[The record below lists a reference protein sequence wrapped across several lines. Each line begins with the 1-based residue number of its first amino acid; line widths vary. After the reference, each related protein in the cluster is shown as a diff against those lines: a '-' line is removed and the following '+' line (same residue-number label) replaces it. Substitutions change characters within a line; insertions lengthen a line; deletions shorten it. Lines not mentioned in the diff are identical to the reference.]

1 MGKKEGSTSAC
12 YLWRFTEVWEM
23 LMWLTF
29 IYNMF
34 RNGPHV
40 HVLPLRLS
48 YCTCSRKKRENCG
61 VIQNLLCSARAH
73 NDDFF
78 FFFWKFSVTL
88 VEDFYPP
95 SPEKIPSPLS
105 LNISLYVCLS
115 PDEGAASRA
124 VLLSYRSVSLK
135 KCELFHGLAEQR
147 FI

>member
-1 MGKKEGSTSAC
+1 M
-12 YLWRFTEVWEM
+12 M
-23 LMWLTF
+23 
-29 IYNMF
+29 I
-34 RNGPHV
+34 
-40 HVLPLRLS
+40 
-48 YCTCSRKKRENCG
+48 
-61 VIQNLLCSARAH
+61 
-73 NDDFF
+73 FF
-78 FFFWKFSVTL
+78 FFFLKILCHISGGFL
-88 VEDFYPP
+88 PP

>member
-1 MGKKEGSTSAC
+1 MLFMEIYGSLGNANVINI
-12 YLWRFTEVWEM
+12 YLQHVSKWPSCPRFAFKIK
-23 LMWLTF
+23 LL
-29 IYNMF
+29 
-34 RNGPHV
+34 H
-40 HVLPLRLS
+40 LLK
-48 YCTCSRKKRENCG
+48 KKRENCG

-78 FFFWKFSVTL
+78 FLKILCHISGGFL
-88 VEDFYPP
+88 PP
-95 SPEKIPSPLS
+95 LPRKKNPSPLS